1 MAARLGEDFG
11 SGMLEM
17 GPEIAEQMELIAEL
31 SKGLPEEQQVREA
44 VKAAE
49 PVSVRRQSL
58 IQKISNMTVVERI
71 QLAIKGPREARTSLI
86 RDSNKIIQRAVLQS
100 PRLTET
106 DVESFASMTNL
117 SADILRIIAAN
128 RGFMKNYVIV
138 RNLTNNPKMPLDISL
153 RLLLRLRRPSVGPV
167 PHQRQLLPLAPA
179 RAEDI
184 EPLEAPPFLWRR
196 GFLHFRHW
204 AFGIG

>member
-1 MAARLGEDFG
+1 MQAILDDLNGLSFLWRWRKRWRARFTRRPSNGIDCRVET
-11 SGMLEM
+11 
-17 GPEIAEQMELIAEL
+17 
-31 SKGLPEEQQVREA
+31 GLPEENHVREA
-44 VKAAE
+44 VVAAE

-58 IQKISNMTVVERI
+58 IQKISGMKVVQRI

-106 DVESFASMTNL
+106 DVEIFASMTNL

-128 RGFMKNYVIV
+128 RAFMKNYMIV

-153 RLLLRLRRPSVGPV
+153 RLLMRLTPTDLKNLTVNKNVPETLRSMAVKLFR
-167 PHQRQLLPLAPA
+167 QRMVSQSD
-179 RAEDI
+179 E
-184 EPLEAPPFLWRR
+184 
-196 GFLHFRHW
+196 H
-204 AFGIG
+204 